1 MELDE
6 RKKKILQAV
15 IRNYLETGEPVGS
28 RTISKYTDLNLSSA
42 TIRNEMADLEEMGYI
57 LQPHTSAGRIPSDKG
72 YRFYVDALME
82 EKEREVVEMKDMLV
96 ERQDKMETLLKQ
108 VAQVLAKT
116 NPQFAAFWDKNAS
129 RPLNDVLQEYGID
142 AEGFQ
147 SFLSLF

>member
-1 MELDE
+1 MNSLFNAGKSLKGIRDMARAMSTVGQI
-6 RKKKILQAV
+6 RKL
-15 IRNYLETGEPVGS
+15 
-28 RTISKYTDLNLSSA
+28 IS
-42 TIRNEMADLEEMGYI
+42 G
-57 LQPHTSAGRIPSDKG
+57 
-72 YRFYVDALME
+72 
-82 EKEREVVEMKDMLV
+82 KDPA
-96 ERQDKMETLLKQ
+96 Q